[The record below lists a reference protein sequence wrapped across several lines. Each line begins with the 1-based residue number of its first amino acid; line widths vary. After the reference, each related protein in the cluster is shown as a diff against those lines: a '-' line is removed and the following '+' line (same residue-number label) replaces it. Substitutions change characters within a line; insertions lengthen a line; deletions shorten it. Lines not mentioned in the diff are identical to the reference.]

1 MIKLRATAL
10 VLAAVVLVACGG
22 GGGSTEKL
30 CKAVRSDHSIAAV
43 FAGFD
48 PTNTERALEQLRS
61 ARVTLGELRD
71 AAPDEV
77 RDDIDLE
84 IDYVQALVDGID
96 GIDSGDSAQAV
107 EVVRQVTA
115 DHPDVA
121 DAAAALSTWSGKNC
135 SP

>member
-1 MIKLRATAL
+1 MRILRTTAPL
-10 VLAAVVLVACGG
+10 VAALTLVACGG

-48 PTNTERALEQLRS
+48 PTNPERALEQLRT

-77 RDDIDLE
+77 RDDIDVE
-84 IDYVQALVDGID
+84 IAYVQALVDGID
-96 GIDSGDSAQAV
+96 GVEPGDAAHAV

-115 DHPDVA
+115 DHPEVA
-121 DAAAALSTWSGKNC
+121 DAAAALSSWSEKNC